1 MREKRLAC
9 FFVHQA
15 IDKPNDPNDPRVE
28 KQLLDY
34 DARGNLTHIQREI
47 NNPELPM
54 DTSRESVQKLVW
66 DEEDRLLGVDLRPES
81 DRGQPHIAAY
91 TYDASGERGIRYV
104 PRQQEGVSSG
114 ATSGYAQDM
123 DIMLYPNALV
133 TVRPQELTEE
143 FNFREPPPEYTF
155 TTYTK
160 HYYIGSERINSKLG
174 TVNNLGLLCEEMG
187 PSTDLINE
195 MNDRANGANKW
206 LEKLYHYLGK
216 ELEIATPY
224 LYSTSHSLVCGFK
237 SHNPKL
243 YDAYWYHPDHL
254 GSSSFITNTTGEI
267 SQHFEYLP
275 FGETL
280 VEEHLNS
287 YNSPFKFNGKEYDAE
302 TGNYYYGA
310 RYMNPKWSTFLTPDP
325 ALESYPSIS
334 PYAYTLNNPVRYV
347 DPTGMFVESPDNE
360 YHVWTKN
367 GEVTKVKEIGDKGG
381 NNTDYITV
389 FNEDLSPVLNNHRT
403 ELVIDLNNPE
413 NNSSIAES
421 SLFVLSAVANYG
433 RYREYSR
440 FLNVWRGTNGKMY
453 KGLSGR
459 GPNQYTGSRGSAQA
473 RANKIGAGGA
483 ALGLLSMGLTELEY
497 ANSLKVDY
505 GPNMRRHLDNRRV
518 WDQSANATG
527 FLGIFGAAS
536 STGYNLGHL
545 IESICN
551 CNIQLNPYTRDF
563 TPIEETLMMYDSMGI
578 DLKQK

>member
-224 LYSTSHSLVCGFK
+224 LCSTSHSLVCGFK

-347 DPTGMFVESPDNE
+347 DPSGMYVEEAPDDI
-360 YHVWTKN
+360 V
-367 GEVTKVKEIGDKGG
+367 IKGK
-381 NNTDYITV
+381 
-389 FNEDLSPVLNNHRT
+389 
-403 ELVIDLNNPE
+403 
-413 NNSSIAES
+413 NNSSLIITTSIALEFETNIDFGGNYT
-421 SLFVLSAVANYG
+421 LFDISNIA
-433 RYREYSR
+433 
-440 FLNVWRGTNGKMY
+440 
-453 KGLSGR
+453 
-459 GPNQYTGSRGSAQA
+459 
-473 RANKIGAGGA
+473 IGYE
-483 ALGLLSMGLTELEY
+483 MG
-497 ANSLKVDY
+497 
-505 GPNMRRHLDNRRV
+505 
-518 WDQSANATG
+518 ANATG
-527 FLGIFGAAS
+527 AAVVGTSYSGSVISTLFLGGDYSGYWYDYVGGEVQGVLNSSAEGTIGAHKNWFVAFNKKESANTPEGFAGNYFGGGGAVGGKLGVVGVNFNTSMSVSEDQSWQVLSLGASATIGPQIGLFLGGAA
-536 STGYNLGHL
+536 GVEGHMGTTRL
-545 IESICN
+545 
-551 CNIQLNPYTRDF
+551 LN
-563 TPIEETLMMYDSMGI
+563 TPVPTKERSMI
-578 DLKQK
+578 DKTSNWLLHLKGAL